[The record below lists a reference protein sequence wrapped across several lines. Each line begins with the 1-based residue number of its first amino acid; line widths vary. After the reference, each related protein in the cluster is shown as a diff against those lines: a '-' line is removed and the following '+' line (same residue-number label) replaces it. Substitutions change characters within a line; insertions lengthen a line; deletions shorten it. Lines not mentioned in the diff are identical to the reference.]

1 MLLELHDLNLLLPD
15 QLRLPTLPGVPS
27 LCAALPHES
36 IISLHGRPA
45 VNPLL
50 AERDND
56 GL

>member
-1 MLLELHDLNLLLPD
+1 MLELHDLNLLLPD